1 MRREVM
7 IVHRKA
13 LFAALGAA
21 AVITSM
27 LSLIGLDTII
37 EALISP
43 AAVTRISD
51 LEVTNKIQMTSSSGP
66 TIRTIASNPNGSV
79 VEPRGSLRLRTD
91 VGNSS
96 LYVNTDGATSWSTF
110 FNVAGD
116 HLFASG
122 STISLDQIGT
132 QTFLGRTAAGTGN
145 AQTLTATQSTAI
157 LDTFT
162 SGAKGLAPASGGGTT
177 NFLRADGTWSNAID
191 AVSAGII
198 YGDAAQ
204 GDVTLGAGTT
214 TLTADQFYNNLTI
227 NVGDTLA
234 TGGYRVYVKGTLTLN
249 GTISRSGN
257 AGTAG
262 NGTTPGTGGA
272 SSSAGV
278 FSATS
283 AGGNGVGAATG
294 GTGGDSLS
302 TPRNAVNGHLNGG
315 AGGTSGNNGTN
326 ATANLASIMEGGGG
340 GGGGGGDGGTGG
352 TGGNGGKAT
361 RLANNYGFDMRTY
374 TTMSTGTAFDGN
386 TWVKGTFG
394 SGGAGGGG
402 ASNAVGTSGGYSG
415 GGGAGG
421 GNVYLAAYI
430 ITGTGSVEAKGGNGG
445 NGGNGIAG
453 NGAGGGGGG
462 GGAGGV
468 VVVVTRVGGTL
479 PTISVSGGNGGNGGT
494 KFGGGG
500 GGNGGNGAQGAPGY
514 VISYNF

>member
-37 EALISP
+37 DALISP

-145 AQTLTATQSTAI
+145 VQTLTATQSTAI

-162 SGAKGLAPASGGGTT
+162 SGAKGLDPGIGGGTT

-249 GTISRSGN
+249 GTIYRSGN

-272 SSSAGV
+272 SSSARV
-278 FSATS
+278 FSGTS
-283 AGGNGVGAATG
+283 AGGDGVGAA
-294 GTGGDSLS
+294 
-302 TPRNAVNGHLNGG
+302 GG
-315 AGGTSGNNGTN
+315 AAATEVVTSSGDGD
-326 ATANLASIMEGGGG
+326 GGGG
-340 GGGGGGDGGTGG
+340 GGGG
-352 TGGNGGKAT
+352 
-361 RLANNYGFDMRTY
+361 
-374 TTMSTGTAFDGN
+374 
-386 TWVKGTFG
+386 V
-394 SGGAGGGG
+394 
-402 ASNAVGTSGGYSG
+402 YS
-415 GGGAGG
+415 
-421 GNVYLAAYI
+421 AAYC
-430 ITGTGSVEAKGGNGG
+430 ITGTVSVEAGSGNDGNGG
-445 NGGNGIAG
+445 NGMAATGG
-453 NGAGGGGGG
+453 GGGGGG

-468 VVVVTRVGGTL
+468 VVVVTRVG
-479 PTISVSGGNGGNGGT
+479 
-494 KFGGGG
+494 
-500 GGNGGNGAQGAPGY
+500 
-514 VISYNF
+514 